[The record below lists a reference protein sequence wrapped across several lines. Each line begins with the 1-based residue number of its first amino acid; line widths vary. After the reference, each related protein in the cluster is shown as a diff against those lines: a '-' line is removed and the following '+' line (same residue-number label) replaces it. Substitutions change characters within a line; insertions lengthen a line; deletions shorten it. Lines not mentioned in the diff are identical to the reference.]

1 MGNRAKNFLITLK
14 NLRQMHLELLQ
25 KESFKKQKKTA
36 EVISDLTGN
45 KITDRNMKVSKHWQQ
60 NNSEISRRKT
70 WNYSWTEIKIVYKW
84 NIKKVTQFS
93 KKVQQNKAET
103 VANQSDKEIPKER
116 HICREERQKIIDNLK
131 FNIIVKTF

>member
-14 NLRQMHLELLQ
+14 NLQQMHLELLQ

-36 EVISDLTGN
+36 EVTSDLTGN

-70 WNYSWTEIKIVYKW
+70 WNYWWTEIKIV
-84 NIKKVTQFS
+84 
-93 KKVQQNKAET
+93 
-103 VANQSDKEIPKER
+103 
-116 HICREERQKIIDNLK
+116 
-131 FNIIVKTF
+131 